1 MSCTVASVESEFA
14 AYVGPTRYL
23 DSNHPDV
30 IDFARDNTGSHR
42 GSRDRAVALYYAVRD
57 GIRYD
62 PYRIELTDDA
72 MRASAVLER
81 SYGFCIAK
89 AVLLAA
95 GARALGIPSRLGFAD
110 VRNHLTTPRLRRIM
124 KTDVFQFHG
133 YTDLH
138 LDGQWVKATPAF
150 NASLCER
157 FDVEPLAFD
166 GEHDAL
172 LQQADRQGNQYME
185 YLNDR
190 GTFADL
196 PLAEIRQVF
205 EESYGAMLTTD
216 GIDPDATFEDD
227 ADRHGDSS

>member
-1 MSCTVASVESEFA
+1 MRVAVAPELAS
-14 AYVGPTRYL
+14 YVAPTHYL
-23 DSNHPDV
+23 DSDHPDV
-30 IDFARDNTGSHR
+30 IAFAHDSAGAQR
-42 GSRDRAVALYYAVRD
+42 GERDRAVALYNAVRD

-62 PYRIELTDDA
+62 PYRIQLTPDA
-72 MRASAVLER
+72 MRASAVLDR
-81 SYGFCIAK
+81 GYGFCIEK

-124 KTDVFQFHG
+124 KTDVFRFHG

-166 GEHDAL
+166 GKHDAL
-172 LQQADRQGNQYME
+172 LQQADRAGNRYME
-185 YLNDR
+185 YLSDR

-196 PLAEIRQVF
+196 PLEDLRAAFAEHYSDV
-205 EESYGAMLTTD
+205 LTQD
-216 GIDPDATFEDD
+216 GVDLVARFEDE
-227 ADRHGDSS
+227 AARQGEHS

>member
-1 MSCTVASVESEFA
+1 VSTAVASVGSERT

-23 DSNHPDV
+23 DSDHPDV
-30 IDFARDNTGSHR
+30 MAFAHDSAGSHR
-42 GSRDRAVALYYAVRD
+42 GDRDRAVALYYAVRD

-62 PYRIELTDDA
+62 PYRIQLTAEA

-81 SYGFCIAK
+81 GSGFCVAK

-95 GARALGIPSRLGFAD
+95 GARALGVPSRLGFAD
-110 VRNHLTTPRLRRIM
+110 VRNHLTTPRLRRIV
-124 KTDVFQFHG
+124 KTDVFKFHG

-157 FDVEPLAFD
+157 FDVDPLAFD
-166 GEHDAL
+166 GKHDAL
-172 LQQADRQGNQYME
+172 LQQADRQGNRYME
-185 YLNDR
+185 YLTDR

-196 PLAEIRQVF
+196 PLDEIRQVF
-205 EESYGAMLTTD
+205 EDSYPSVFANE
-216 GIDPDATFEDD
+216 GIDASVTFEDD
-227 ADRHGDSS
+227 ASRQGGSS